1 MADKSAKWITALRDG
16 IRRQCGDGWM
26 VRGVGDGLLQRVQLK
41 VVHWAHLK
49 VYSMADPL
57 AHLSV
62 EPLARSLVLMLAP
75 LLAGLMVY

>member
-1 MADKSAKWITALRDG
+1 MWAQLMVAKWAPP
-16 IRRQCGDGWM
+16 M
-26 VRGVGDGLLQRVQLK
+26 VLLMELMLVLQRVQLK

-49 VYSMADPL
+49 DYSMADPL